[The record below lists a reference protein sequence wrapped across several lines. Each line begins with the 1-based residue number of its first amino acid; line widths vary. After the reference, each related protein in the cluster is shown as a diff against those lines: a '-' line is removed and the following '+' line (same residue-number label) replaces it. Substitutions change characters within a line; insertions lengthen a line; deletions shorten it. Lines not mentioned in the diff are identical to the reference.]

1 MHLTTYQCLIVSERS
16 PSKNEKKA
24 NDLTTW
30 KRIVWWELR
39 STRSMYELQ
48 EKENLQ
54 YYFDLSLLGSLIV
67 KYVQFVHKYIWHVFF
82 SFYPSYIR

>member
-48 EKENLQ
+48 EKDNLQ
-54 YYFDLSLLGSLIV
+54 HLIDLRLLGFTNY
-67 KYVQFVHKYIWHVFF
+67 KMRT
-82 SFYPSYIR
+82 IRT